1 MGLVNSQKGVCM
13 APSRKAEAK
22 KCKTLLIAYGNTT
35 RRDDGV
41 AYHVVQRLC
50 ARLGLEPDALDAE
63 EGMLDERLSI
73 LRLHQLAPEL
83 AETLARYDAVIFID
97 AHVGGQGWAPVEWRS
112 IEPAYAP
119 GLVSHHLKPAAVLA
133 LCDTLYGA
141 HPQGYALSILG
152 HDFDFG
158 EDLSPATLALVDEA
172 VERLERFL
180 EGEPW
185 LQGKEA

>member
-1 MGLVNSQKGVCM
+1 M

-83 AETLARYDAVIFID
+83 AETLARY
-97 AHVGGQGWAPVEWRS
+97 
-112 IEPAYAP
+112 
-119 GLVSHHLKPAAVLA
+119 
-133 LCDTLYGA
+133 
-141 HPQGYALSILG
+141 
-152 HDFDFG
+152 
-158 EDLSPATLALVDEA
+158 
-172 VERLERFL
+172 
-180 EGEPW
+180 
-185 LQGKEA
+185 